1 VRFQVSWEER
11 VVIEVEAT
19 NKDEAL
25 EKAKYEPLSQE
36 SMEVD
41 SVIIQDSLRIKELDE
56 EIWKSVKE
64 EKQKHEDEIERQ
76 ESVKAW
82 KTKRNKGD

>member
-1 VRFQVSWEER
+1 MRFQVSWEER

-25 EKAKYEPLSQE
+25 EKAKYEPLNP
-36 SMEVD
+36 MEVD